1 MKISSKDKTFDKGTT
16 MQKLLVVPALGL
28 LLAGCNPADGTATG
42 VASNDGFSLYCPNVG
57 IAADQCILSDPENP
71 YASQTVNDSTKYTL
85 AAAAPNERAKFYL
98 WATAQAKSQSGENQY
113 NTALSLHQLFD
124 DNANTAAQAQAK
136 VAYESVLDNY
146 YNATSEVSVATDMTI
161 DGDDYEWGTWGGSST
176 LDAAFTG
183 DSTYSP
189 VVKVTSGK
197 ASWDAGLDIGVISL
211 YDLAAGTV
219 DKYTHLNFKIKDVD
233 GSTINIKVTDPN
245 GNEHGAQVDVAFAL
259 SAVATDIG
267 STGWKQ
273 VSIPLTDS
281 NFKFLATTKEVS
293 IHTGTGVA
301 DTYMVTDINFSGDD
315 TGNGLVGDT
324 APDGFVSIYNPT
336 AASTDFT
343 YGTGTGYE
351 YTIDT
356 WGTFATLN
364 HQASDAEMGQV
375 YSVVGAG
382 GTNWGST
389 IAFVNFDAGFAAP
402 YKNLEFKVKDL
413 TDNTIKIKFAGG
425 GDDKE
430 IEVNVATQG
439 SAIAGKTGW
448 YHVVV
453 PIASNFTGASANHE
467 FAMFSDKDDTWYFT
481 DLGFTGD
488 ATGNGLTGDTVADGM
503 LTFYRSG
510 SAVSNFR
517 DLVGEN
523 LVEPATL
530 DNLYGTS
537 SAATTALSGMG
548 FSYDTATNTLTAD

>member
-1 MKISSKDKTFDKGTT
+1 
-16 MQKLLVVPALGL
+16 LLVAPALGL

-42 VASNDGFSLYCPNVG
+42 VASNEGFSLYCPNVG
-57 IAADQCILSDPENP
+57 IDDNQCVLSDPENP

-85 AAAAPNERAKFYL
+85 AAAASNERAKFYL
-98 WATAQAKSQSGENQY
+98 WATAQANSQSGENQY

-176 LDAAFTG
+176 LDTAHTG
-183 DSTYSP
+183 DATYSP
-189 VVKVTSGK
+189 VVKVTPGL
-197 ASWDAGLDIGVISL
+197 ASWGGGTPVSVVSLAGLE
-211 YDLAAGTV
+211 AGMV
-219 DKYTHLNFKIKDVD
+219 DKYTHFNFKLKDFD
-233 GSTINIKVTDPN
+233 GSTINIKVTDPAN
-245 GNEHGAQVDVAFAL
+245 QEHADLVDVGFTL
-259 SAVATDIG
+259 SNVATDIG

-281 NFKFLATTKEVS
+281 NFKYLGTTTEVS
-293 IHTGTGVA
+293 IHHAGA
-301 DTYMVTDINFSGDD
+301 SDTYMVTDLSFSGDD
-315 TGNGLVGDT
+315 TGSGLVGDT
-324 APDGFVSIYNPT
+324 APDGFVSIYNPD

-356 WGTFATLN
+356 WGTNATLN

-382 GTNWGST
+382 GVNNWGST

-402 YKNLEFKVKDL
+402 YKNLVFKVKDL

-448 YHVVV
+448 YQVVV
-453 PIASNFTGASANHE
+453 PIASNFTGASANYE
-467 FAMFSDKDDTWYFT
+467 FAMFSDKEDTWYFT

-510 SAVSNFR
+510 SAISNFR